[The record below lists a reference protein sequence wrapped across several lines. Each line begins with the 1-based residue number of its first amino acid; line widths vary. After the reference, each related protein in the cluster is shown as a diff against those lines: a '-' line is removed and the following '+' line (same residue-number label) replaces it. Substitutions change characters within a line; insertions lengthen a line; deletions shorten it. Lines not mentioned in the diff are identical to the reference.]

1 MKFTDIMM
9 AMVSTGATIAI
20 GAFIYHIGILS
31 YKSTKELGSLVVN
44 VTYPMLIFVNIL
56 HYFPQIDIP
65 KWYFLPIYEFLIIGG
80 SFLIA
85 FLYLKLDKTIKFT
98 KEFLFMVS
106 FQNTSFLPLVII
118 ANLFPEDIAGKYFI
132 YIFLFDMF
140 FGAAIISTAKILF
153 LKDGRGF
160 EWKKLITPPLIS
172 VITSLIFIHFG
183 WNRNIPKVVVE
194 VLKNIGSISIP
205 LSLLV
210 LGGII
215 YFSIKENPKIDFN
228 YALKGS
234 FLKLIIV
241 PLGALFVIK
250 LIPMTDAL
258 KFLIIIEAAVPTA
271 MNVTILSRL
280 YGGNYQIQSQATVVM
295 YILSLFTLPF
305 FVALAM
311 SGG

>member
-1 MKFTDIMM
+1 MSFTDILM
-9 AMVSTGATIAI
+9 AMVGTGATIAI
-20 GAFIYHIGILS
+20 GAFIYHIGVLS

-44 VTYPMLIFVNIL
+44 VTYPLLIFVNITK
-56 HYFPQIDIP
+56 YFPQIDVP
-65 KWYFLPIYEFLIIGG
+65 RWYLLPLYEYAIIGG
-80 SFLIA
+80 SFFVA
-85 FLYLKLDKTIKFT
+85 YLYLKLDRSISYK

-118 ANLFPEDIAGKYFI
+118 ANLFPEDIAGRYFI

-140 FGAAIISTAKILF
+140 FGAGIISTAKILF

-160 EWKKLITPPLIS
+160 EWKKLITPPLIA
-172 VITSLIFIHFG
+172 VLTSLLFVHFG
-183 WNRNIPKVVVE
+183 WGKRIPHIITDT
-194 VLKNIGSISIP
+194 LKNIGSISIP

-215 YFSIKENPKIDFN
+215 YFSIKENPKIDFS
-228 YALKGS
+228 YALKGT
-234 FLKLIIV
+234 FLKLILI
-241 PLGALFVIK
+241 PAIALFVIK
-250 LIPMTDAL
+250 LIPMSDTL

-295 YILSLFTLPF
+295 YILSLITLPI
-305 FVALAM
+305 FVMLAM
-311 SGG
+311 GK

>member
-1 MKFTDIMM
+1 MNFGDILM
-9 AMVSTGATIAI
+9 AMVETGATIAI
-20 GAFIYHIGILS
+20 GAFIYHIGVLS
-31 YKSTKELGSLVVN
+31 YKSTKELGGLIVN
-44 VTYPMLIFVNIL
+44 VTYPLLIFVNIIR
-56 HYFPQIDIP
+56 HFPEVGEAR
-65 KWYFLPIYEFLIIGG
+65 WYLLPVYEYTIIFG

-85 FLYLKLDKTIKFT
+85 YLYLLFDRSIRYR

-132 YIFLFDMF
+132 YVFLFDMF
-140 FGAAIISTAKILF
+140 FGAGIISTAKILF

-160 EWKKLITPPLIS
+160 EWRKLITPPLIAVLS
-172 VITSLIFIHFG
+172 SLFLIYTGGSTHIPDIIL
-183 WNRNIPKVVVE
+183 NICYHVG
-194 VLKNIGSISIP
+194 NISIP

-215 YFSIKENPKIDFN
+215 YFSIKENPKIDLS

-234 FLKLIIV
+234 FLKLIVI
-241 PLGALFVIK
+241 PLIALLVIK
-250 LIPMTDAL
+250 FVPMSDDL

-295 YILSLFTLPF
+295 YLLSLITLPV
-305 FVALAM
+305 FVMFAM
-311 SGG
+311 GM

>member
-1 MKFTDIMM
+1 MGFFDIMM

-20 GAFIYHIGILS
+20 GAFIYHIGVLS

-44 VTYPMLIFVNIL
+44 VTYPLLIFVNIIK
-56 HYFPQIDIP
+56 YFPHIDVP
-65 KWYFLPIYEFLIIGG
+65 RWYFLPLYEYLIIGG

-85 FLYLKLDKTIKFT
+85 YAYLLFDRSIKFK

-118 ANLFPEDIAGKYFI
+118 SNLFPEDIAGKYFI

-140 FGAAIISTAKILF
+140 FGAGIITTAKILF

-160 EWKKLITPPLIS
+160 EWKKFITPPLVS
-172 VITSLIFIHFG
+172 VLTSLLFIHFG
-183 WNRNIPKVVVE
+183 WEKAIPSFVTEIMRSV
-194 VLKNIGSISIP
+194 GSISIP

-215 YFSIKENPKIDFN
+215 YFSIKENPKIN
-228 YALKGS
+228 WPYAIKGS
-234 FLKLIIV
+234 FLKLIFI
-241 PLGALFVIK
+241 PALALLVIK
-250 LIPMTDAL
+250 FIPMPDTL

-295 YILSLFTLPF
+295 YILSLITLPL
-305 FVALAM
+305 FVSLAM
-311 SGG
+311 GM

>member
-1 MKFTDIMM
+1 MGFLDILM
-9 AMVSTGATIAI
+9 AMVETGTTIAL
-20 GAFIYHIGILS
+20 GALIYHIGILS
-31 YKSTKELGSLVVN
+31 YKSTKELGGFVVN
-44 VTYPMLIFVNIL
+44 FTYPLLIFVNIIR
-56 HYFPQIDIP
+56 HFPEVGQTR
-65 KWYFLPIYEFLIIGG
+65 WYLLPLYEYAIIGG

-85 FLYLKLDKTIKFT
+85 YIYLLFDKSIRYK
-98 KEFLFMVS
+98 KEFLFMSS

-118 ANLFPEDIAGKYFI
+118 ANLFPEDIAGRYFI

-140 FGAAIISTAKILF
+140 FGAGIISTAKILF
-153 LKDGRGF
+153 LKDGKGF

-172 VITSLIFIHFG
+172 VLLSLTLIYTGWHKHIPSLILSVAYHVG
-183 WNRNIPKVVVE
+183 N
-194 VLKNIGSISIP
+194 ISIP

-215 YFSIKENPKIDFN
+215 YFSIRENPHIDFS

-234 FLKLIIV
+234 FLKLIVV
-241 PLGALFVIK
+241 PAVALLIIK
-250 LIPMTDAL
+250 LIPMSDVM
-258 KFLIIIEAAVPTA
+258 KFLIIIESAVPTA

-295 YILSLFTLPF
+295 YLLSLITLPL

-311 SGG
+311 HI